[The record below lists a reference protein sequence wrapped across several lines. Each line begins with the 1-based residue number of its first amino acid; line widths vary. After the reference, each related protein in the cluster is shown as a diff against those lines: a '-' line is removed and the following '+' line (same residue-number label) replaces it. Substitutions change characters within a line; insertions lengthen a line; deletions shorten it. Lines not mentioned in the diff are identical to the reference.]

1 MSKYEKKL
9 DFLLKWNPEK
19 NSMPHRSLPYLALA
33 VLLLSPT
40 LAFAYI
46 GPGLGAGAIA
56 AVLGI
61 LGGVA
66 LLVVG
71 VLWYPL
77 KRLFQYF
84 RSKKQ

>member
-1 MSKYEKKL
+1 MRHLSRL
-9 DFLLKWNPEK
+9 
-19 NSMPHRSLPYLALA
+19 YLALLA
-33 VLLLSPT
+33 LLLTPS

-77 KRLFQYF
+77 KRLIQYF
-84 RSKKQ
+84 RNKKQ

>member
-1 MSKYEKKL
+1 EKKL
-9 DFLLKWNPEK
+9 DFLLELISEK
-19 NSMPHRSLPYLALA
+19 NFMHHRSPHYLALA

>member
-1 MSKYEKKL
+1 MH
-9 DFLLKWNPEK
+9 
-19 NSMPHRSLPYLALA
+19 HRSRLYLALLA
-33 VLLLSPT
+33 LLLTPS

-77 KRLFQYF
+77 KRLIQYF
-84 RSKKQ
+84 RNKKQ

>member
-1 MSKYEKKL
+1 MH
-9 DFLLKWNPEK
+9 
-19 NSMPHRSLPYLALA
+19 HRSLPYLALLA
-33 VLLLSPT
+33 LLLTPS

-77 KRLFQYF
+77 KRLIQYF
-84 RSKKQ
+84 RNKK